1 MLGELIECHRLWW
14 RRLHIRENTQTALA
28 PVWYP
33 GDYDEEDSDDGVES
47 HSFLFRP
54 QGLMWSQRTCNAIT
68 KSKTRQHCQQQQQQ
82 ARQTIFNQIQWWTAL
97 REEKRVTQ
105 IEASDLQ
112 LPPRRLFLTSTAKRP
127 PLFEP
132 NPSLIVCQVLP
143 KCYQELPKYFPECHR
158 TKFSL
163 LRMNLSDLVQIHFTQ
178 IHPKSVSVT
187 KPSAAKPRKVR
198 LLCFRFHPVLHIFSE
213 ENILLHINQLLLLL
227 EQHGIKWRMGAT
239 SSRIVQF
246 LKRGE
251 YSHSYSRLL
260 NLAWVKI
267 PFVL

>member
-1 MLGELIECHRLWW
+1 MPSIA
-14 RRLHIRENTQTALA
+14 Q
-28 PVWYP
+28 V
-33 GDYDEEDSDDGVES
+33 
-47 HSFLFRP
+47 
-54 QGLMWSQRTCNAIT
+54 
-68 KSKTRQHCQQQQQQ
+68 
-82 ARQTIFNQIQWWTAL
+82 
-97 REEKRVTQ
+97 
-105 IEASDLQ
+105 
-112 LPPRRLFLTSTAKRP
+112 LPRIAQVFPKYY
-127 PLFEP
+127 
-132 NPSLIVCQVLP
+132 QVLP
-143 KCYQELPKYFPECHR
+143 KYCPECHR

-213 ENILLHINQLLLLL
+213 ENILLHINQFLLLL

-251 YSHSYSRLL
+251 YSHSYTRLL

>member
-112 LPPRRLFLTSTAKRP
+112 SPPRRLFLTSTAKRP

-132 NPSLIVCQVLP
+132 NPSFIVCQVLP
-143 KCYQELPKYFPECHR
+143 KCYQELPKYFPSI
-158 TKFSL
+158 TKYCPSISQSATEPSSVFSGWTSQIWFKSISLKFIQNLFL
-163 LRMNLSDLVQIHFTQ
+163 LRSHLRPSQE
-178 IHPKSVSVT
+178 KSG
-187 KPSAAKPRKVR
+187 
-198 LLCFRFHPVLHIFSE
+198 CFVFVFILFSIFSVKRIYCCISTSSFFFWNNTE
-213 ENILLHINQLLLLL
+213 SNGEREPPLPEFFSFWKGENIRTHTL
-227 EQHGIKWRMGAT
+227 G
-239 SSRIVQF
+239 
-246 LKRGE
+246 
-251 YSHSYSRLL
+251 Y
-260 NLAWVKI
+260 
-267 PFVL
+267 